1 MTSAEVLANA
11 GDVRTL
17 IVGDICLDRWCR
29 YEPSLA
35 EASRETGILRC
46 AVTQATMTPGA
57 GGTVAANLAS
67 LGAGR
72 TSVLGAIGR
81 DGFGFELQAALAAKG
96 IESDLLIE
104 SEAIQTFTYTKLIN
118 AETGKEDLPRVDFVN
133 AEPLPAPV
141 ESEIVERFQRVV
153 DKFDAIL
160 VADQAE
166 TDAGGIVTP
175 TLRQAIRDA
184 ARVHADKVFV
194 VDSRERIERFR
205 NVIAVPNE
213 VEAEA
218 ACLREFGGV
227 DYRRLY
233 RRIGGPALVVTV
245 GERGALLVDDARS
258 VPVQTPAIS
267 EVVDTCGAGDSLAAG
282 LALALAGGSG
292 IESALRFGII
302 VAGITVCK
310 PGTGYALPHE
320 VLARGWT
327 SANRE

>member
-1 MTSAEVLANA
+1 MTCAELLANA
-11 GDVRTL
+11 GDVRAL

-35 EASRETGILRC
+35 EASRETGIPRC

-57 GGTVAANLAS
+57 GGTVAVNLAS

-72 TSVLGAIGR
+72 ISVLGAVGR
-81 DGFGFELQAALAAKG
+81 DGFGFELRAALAAKR
-96 IESDLLIE
+96 IESDLLVE
-104 SEAIQTFTYTKLIN
+104 SDAVQTFTYTKLIN
-118 AETGKEDLPRVDFVN
+118 AETGQEDLPRVDFVN
-133 AEPLPAPV
+133 VEPLPVAV
-141 ESEIVERFQRVV
+141 ESEIVERFQRAV
-153 DKFDAIL
+153 DEFDAIV

-166 TDAGGIVTP
+166 TDAGGVVTP
-175 TLRQAIRDA
+175 ALRQAIREA
-184 ARVHADKVFV
+184 ARVHPDKAFL

-218 ACLREFGGV
+218 ACVREFGGV

-233 RRIGGPALVVTV
+233 RRIGGPALIVTA
-245 GERGALLVDDARS
+245 GRRGAVLVDDKREVLVHA
-258 VPVQTPAIS
+258 PAIS

-282 LALALAGGSG
+282 VALALAGGSA
-292 IESALRFGII
+292 IEPALRFGII

-310 PGTGYALPHE
+310 PGTGYALPDE
-320 VLARGWT
+320 VLASGESLADW
-327 SANRE
+327 E

>member
-1 MTSAEVLANA
+1 MTCAELLANA
-11 GDVRTL
+11 RDVRAL

-35 EASRETGILRC
+35 KASRETGIPRC
-46 AVTQATMTPGA
+46 AVTQAAMTPGA
-57 GGTVAANLAS
+57 GGTVAVNLAA

-81 DGFGFELQAALAAKG
+81 DGFGFELRAALAANR
-96 IESDLLIE
+96 IESDLLIA
-104 SEAIQTFTYTKLIN
+104 SEGIQTFTYTKLVN
-118 AETGKEDLPRVDFVN
+118 AQTGQEDLPRVDFVN
-133 AEPLPAPV
+133 TEPLPAPV
-141 ESEIVERFQRVV
+141 ESEIVERFERAVHE
-153 DKFDAIL
+153 FDAIV

-166 TDAGGIVTP
+166 TDAGGVVTP
-175 TLRQAIRDA
+175 TLRRAIRDA

-213 VEAEA
+213 LEAEA

-227 DYRRLY
+227 DYRRLH

-245 GERGALLVDDARS
+245 GERGAVLVDDTRS
-258 VPVQTPAIS
+258 VLVQAPEIS

-282 LALALAGGSG
+282 VALALAGGSG
-292 IESALRFGII
+292 IESAMRFGII

-310 PGTGYALPHE
+310 PGTGYALPGE
-320 VLARGWT
+320 VLASGESLT
-327 SANRE
+327 DLE